1 MEHRITDRSMNGITR
16 SETSKERTANK
27 NGNCSAANGNIKGMN
42 FKQCSKECVG
52 YNAAKNEES

>member
-1 MEHRITDRSMNGITR
+1 MTLQKAK
-16 SETSKERTANK
+16 ETLKERTANK
-27 NGNCSAANGNIKGMN
+27 NGIAAPHIEISKGMN